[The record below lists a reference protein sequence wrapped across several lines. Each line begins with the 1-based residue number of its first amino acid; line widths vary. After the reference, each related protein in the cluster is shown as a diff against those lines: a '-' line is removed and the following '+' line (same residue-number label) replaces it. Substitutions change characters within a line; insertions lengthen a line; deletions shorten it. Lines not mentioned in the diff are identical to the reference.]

1 MGTGR
6 INNPVS
12 FSSIAWVSCWWPPL
26 AEWPGK
32 SSVALHTGWP
42 PGAQSRGEGICR
54 GYADSNWWN
63 VDLAR
68 CFPVHWHMCS

>member
-1 MGTGR
+1 MGTRR

-26 AEWPGK
+26 AGWPSK

-42 PGAQSRGEGICR
+42 SGAQSRGEGICR
-54 GYADSNWWN
+54 GYVDSNWWN
-63 VDLAR
+63 VDFAR